1 MSIER
6 TRRIAP
12 NAPLTKAEISSAI
25 FSAIKDGTMAAKL
38 LKGVLA
44 AGLLALL
51 AACAGGAGSSVRPA
65 MPVVTDPA
73 PIVSG
78 TMRPYQIRGRWY
90 RPEEQPDYDETG
102 MASWYGDQFHGR
114 PTATGE
120 RFDMNA
126 LTAAHKTLPLPGLVE
141 VTNLANGR
149 RVVLRVNDRGPFV
162 DGRII
167 DLSRGAADALDLRR
181 AGVGEVRVRY
191 LGRAPRLGGGTI
203 LQRAEARPLTPEPAP
218 SAPVPYLP
226 EVRPEPTQYAGGT
239 RDGIWI
245 QAGAWPD
252 AREARRAAER
262 LGGGATVEEAA
273 PGQFRV
279 LIGPWPDAGTAERS
293 RRAVIS
299 RGYPEATTISGG

>member
-1 MSIER
+1 MAG
-6 TRRIAP
+6 RI
-12 NAPLTKAEISSAI
+12 LR
-25 FSAIKDGTMAAKL
+25 GGLVAAL
-38 LKGVLA
+38 LS
-44 AGLLALL
+44 LL
-51 AACAGGAGSSVRPA
+51 AACASGAGGARPGA
-65 MPVVTDPA
+65 GLPVVTDPA

-90 RPEEQPDYDETG
+90 RPAEQPDYDETG
-102 MASWYGDQFHGR
+102 LASWYGDQFHGR

-191 LGRAPRLGGGTI
+191 LGRAPRLGGGTV
-203 LQRAEARPLTPEPAP
+203 LHYAEAPPPSPERGPVPYLQVAAPAPTVAPEPAP
-218 SAPVPYLP
+218 FVPPAPAPSATP
-226 EVRPEPTQYAGGT
+226 AGV
-239 RDGIWI
+239 WV
-245 QAGAWPD
+245 QAGTWSDP
-252 AREARRAAER
+252 RQARRAADH
-262 LGGGATVEEAA
+262 LGASATVDVAG
-273 PGQFRV
+273 PGLYRV
-279 LIGPWPDAGTAERS
+279 LIGPWPDAAAAERS
-293 RRAVIS
+293 RRAVAS
-299 RGYPEATTISGG
+299 RGYPEATTVSGA